1 MGPLA
6 GARPALGTHG
16 TPGRCW
22 PTEEVVAVFERILLA
37 VDGSAHSKKAVP
49 VAADLASR
57 YGSEIL
63 VFHAREHE
71 LALGVDVDAE
81 TPQEALD
88 LVDGIVRGLKDDG
101 VGVRGEIVRV
111 PLGQTPRAIL
121 DASRD
126 ANVDL
131 IVLGT
136 RGLSEWSRLL
146 MGSVAHKVVHLADVP
161 VLVVR

>member
-1 MGPLA
+1 
-6 GARPALGTHG
+6 
-16 TPGRCW
+16 
-22 PTEEVVAVFERILLA
+22 VFQRILLA
-37 VDGSAHSKKAVP
+37 VDGSQHSAKAVP
-49 VAADLASR
+49 VAADLATR
-57 YGSEIL
+57 YAGEVL

-81 TPQEALD
+81 TSEEAMR
-88 LVDGIVRGLKDDG
+88 LVDGVVRELKDEG

-121 DASRD
+121 DAARD
-126 ANVDL
+126 EHVDL
-131 IVLGT
+131 IVMGT

-146 MGSVAHKVVHLADVP
+146 MGSVAHKVVHLADIP